1 MRNFRELVAE
11 RAFLLSALASS
22 SITVAILVFMVFM
35 GLPLV
40 REDGFFQLLLKPWN
54 PYQGSFGIYPMIV
67 GSGAIS
73 LLGLIFA
80 FPLSLGTS
88 FLVATIAP
96 SAVSKVLRRFVELM
110 TGIPTVIYGF
120 VGIFL
125 LVPIVRELF
134 QRGAGMCVLTA
145 SLVLGIMI
153 TPTMT
158 LFFCDSFDRIPR
170 SYLDAAD
177 ALGASRA
184 QKLLYVMLPCA
195 RKGMVNGVVLALG
208 RAVGDTL
215 IALMLAGNSV
225 RVPESILEPARTL
238 TAHIA
243 LVIAADYE
251 SPEFRSIFAC
261 GVVLYLFTM
270 AVTFLVRYL
279 SRAEE
284 RKG

>member
-1 MRNFRELVAE
+1 MKRFREQVAE
-11 RAFLLSALASS
+11 KGFLLSALASS
-22 SITVAILVFMVFM
+22 SITLAILVFMVFM
-35 GLPLV
+35 GMPLM
-40 REDGFFQLLLKPWN
+40 REGGFFPLLLKSWN
-54 PYQGSFGIYPMIV
+54 PYQGSYGIYPMIV
-67 GSGAIS
+67 GTGVIS
-73 LLGLIFA
+73 LLSLLFA

-96 SAVSKVLRRFVELM
+96 KTVSRVLRRVIEMM

-125 LVPIVRELF
+125 LVPLVRELF

-170 SYLDAAD
+170 SFLDAAD
-177 ALGASRA
+177 ALGASRT

-195 RKGMVNGVVLALG
+195 RKGMLNGVILALG

-215 IALMLAGNSV
+215 IALMLAGNAV
-225 RVPESILEPARTL
+225 RVPETVLDPARTL

-251 SPEFRSIFAC
+251 SPEFRSIFTC
-261 GVVLYLFTM
+261 GVVLYFFTM
-270 AVTFLVRYL
+270 VVTFLVRYVSL
-279 SRAEE
+279 VED
-284 RKG
+284 KNG

>member
-1 MRNFRELVAE
+1 M
-11 RAFLLSALASS
+11 
-22 SITVAILVFMVFM
+22 
-35 GLPLV
+35 
-40 REDGFFQLLLKPWN
+40 
-54 PYQGSFGIYPMIV
+54 
-67 GSGAIS
+67 
-73 LLGLIFA
+73 
-80 FPLSLGTS
+80 
-88 FLVATIAP
+88 AP
-96 SAVSKVLRRFVELM
+96 QPVSKGFRRLIELM

-120 VGIFL
+120 VGVFL

-134 QRGAGMCVLTA
+134 QSGSGLCILTA
-145 SLVLGIMI
+145 ALVLGIMI

-158 LFFCDSFDRIPR
+158 LFFCDSFDRIPKA
-170 SYLDAAD
+170 YLDAAD
-177 ALGASRA
+177 ALGASPV
-184 QKLLYVMLPCA
+184 QKLLYVILPAARQGML
-195 RKGMVNGVVLALG
+195 NGVILSLG

-225 RVPESILEPARTL
+225 RVAESVLEPARTL

-279 SRAEE
+279 SFSKDRTA
-284 RKG
+284 

>member
-1 MRNFRELVAE
+1 MKISRELVAE

-22 SITVAILVFMVFM
+22 SLTVAILAFMVCM
-35 GLPLV
+35 GLPLLQQG
-40 REDGFFQLLLKPWN
+40 GFYRLLLQPWA
-54 PYQGSFGIYPMIV
+54 PSQGSFGIYPMIM
-67 GSGAIS
+67 GSAAIS
-73 LLGLIFA
+73 LLSLIFA
-80 FPLSLGTS
+80 CPLSLGCS
-88 FLVATIAP
+88 FLVGAIAP
-96 SAVSKVLRRFVELM
+96 SPVSRGLRRLIELM

-120 VGIFL
+120 VGVFL

-134 QRGAGMCVLTA
+134 QTGSGLCILTA
-145 SLVLGIMI
+145 ALVLGIMI

-158 LFFCDSFDRIPR
+158 LFFCDSFERIPR

-177 ALGASRA
+177 ALGAAPA
-184 QKLLYVMLPCA
+184 QKLLYVILPAA
-195 RKGMVNGVVLALG
+195 RKGMLNGLILSLG

-225 RVPESILEPARTL
+225 RVAESALEPARTL

-270 AVTFLVRYL
+270 AATFVVRYL
-279 SRAEE
+279 GAREE
-284 RKG
+284 STV

>member
-1 MRNFRELVAE
+1 MKKYRELVAE
-11 RAFLLSALASS
+11 KAFLLSALASS
-22 SITVAILVFMVFM
+22 SITLAILGFMVFM
-35 GLPLV
+35 GLPLLKQ
-40 REDGFFQLLLKPWN
+40 GGLHQLLLKPWA
-54 PYQGSFGIYPMIV
+54 PFQGSFGIYPMIM
-67 GSGAIS
+67 GTGAIS
-73 LLGLIFA
+73 LLSLLFA
-80 FPLSLGTS
+80 FPLSLGCS
-88 FLVATIAP
+88 FLIGSIAP
-96 SAVSKVLRRFVELM
+96 KPVSKGFRRLIELM

-134 QRGAGMCVLTA
+134 QSGSGLCILTA
-145 SLVLGIMI
+145 ALVLGVMI
-153 TPTMT
+153 TPTMC

-170 SYLDAAD
+170 AYLDAAD
-177 ALGASRA
+177 ALGASPV
-184 QKLLYVMLPCA
+184 QKLLYVILPGAKQGML
-195 RKGMVNGVVLALG
+195 NGVILSLG

-225 RVPESILEPARTL
+225 RVAESVLEPARTL

-279 SRAEE
+279 SFS
-284 RKG
+284 KDQTV